1 MAFGVNAGEL
11 GGGDFDW
18 EACVG
23 GSKSEMSQAP
33 LDFEREWFEVSPPA
47 IRSAAA
53 TLICA
58 ALIEIPP
65 ALDKKELREI
75 PEFPKEGAGDVNAA
89 AEVVVDTV
97 HGLLESSGDSVID
110 GVRALRFRAG
120 VDFALGDMFD
130 PVKQVQK
137 RELMQRWY
145 ELARSKGDASNL
157 EQTLRQWDFTSAQMD
172 QVGRWLESGAH
183 GHSERRCVAT
193 CDLPQPFY
201 IASRLTRPP
210 HHRRCLRN
218 TIETVGGSRSDIGG
232 IFMPAFRPGVR
243 LMQEPKGEYPR
254 ASYGRVSETP
264 GIRAAR
270 GDRSGG
276 FNQQRDN
283 ASSTIGVAKVEPV
296 Q

>member
-33 LDFEREWFEVSPPA
+33 LDFAREWFEVSPPA

-97 HGLLESSGDSVID
+97 RGLLVSSSDSVID

-157 EQTLRQWDFTSAQMD
+157 EQTLRQWDFTSAQ
-172 QVGRWLESGAH
+172 WIKSGDGWKAVRM
-183 GHSERRCVAT
+183 GILSDDALRRAIF
-193 CDLPQPFY
+193 PNPF
-201 IASRLTRPP
+201 ISPP
-210 HHRRCLRN
+210 
-218 TIETVGGSRSDIGG
+218 
-232 IFMPAFRPGVR
+232 A
-243 LMQEPKGEYPR
+243 
-254 ASYGRVSETP
+254 
-264 GIRAAR
+264 
-270 GDRSGG
+270 
-276 FNQQRDN
+276 
-283 ASSTIGVAKVEPV
+283 
-296 Q
+296 